1 MEVYIQLSSGKGP
14 KECDFFL
21 TKVLSIFKREALEKQ
36 ILVTIV
42 SQEQSEGELIRSA
55 ICKLT
60 GHDIDI
66 FLQSWTGSLQWTCTS
81 PFRTFH
87 KRKNWFIALFIVN
100 EKNEVAISEDDILYQ
115 MIRSSG
121 PGGQHVNKV
130 SSAVRAL
137 HMPTGLMVVAMDTRS
152 QLQNKKLA
160 TERLA
165 LKIMNMQDLTVKQE
179 KDLQW
184 HNHAEIERGNPIRVF
199 KGIKFKCSL

>member
-60 GHDIDI
+60 GHDIDT

-199 KGIKFKCSL
+199 KGIKFKGSL